1 MSANM
6 QQDWKHWRLRREE
19 TGLAWLDL
27 DKAEVSANVLSAD
40 VLAEF
45 AGVLDVLDAVPP
57 KALVIASAKPA
68 GFIAGADIEE
78 FSRLDSV
85 LAARMLVERGW
96 LLFSRLAAVSYPTLA
111 LIRGHCMGGG
121 LELALA
127 CRHRIVVDEPG
138 TKLALPEVMLGIV
151 PGWGGMLRLPALIGP
166 AAALDLMLTGKSVDA
181 KKAKRLGLA
190 DDCVPPRVMESAAR
204 ILALSGVAKKP
215 LPFKERALRWAMN
228 GPARAKV
235 ADKARAQAARK
246 VGRENYPA
254 PFAIVDI
261 WERHGGNALD
271 VPAGDRSSLDT
282 IFSSPTARNLVRVF
296 HLQERLK
303 AFGKDSDFTPRHV
316 HVVGAG
322 VMGGDIAAVCA
333 LRGMTVTL
341 QDQSVERIA
350 PAIARAAKLFERRH
364 KGDARQVRFT
374 LDRLIP
380 DPKGEG
386 AARADVIIEAIF
398 ENLEV
403 KRSLFA
409 ELEARAK
416 PDAVLAT
423 NTSSLRLEDIATAL
437 KDPSRLV
444 GIHFF
449 NPVPM
454 LPLVEVVQGE
464 ATDAEVL
471 RRATG
476 FVRRID
482 KLALPV
488 KSAPGFLVNAVLG
501 PYMLEALRCVEEGVA
516 PEMVD
521 AALVAFGMPMGP
533 VELVDTVGLD
543 IAVAAGKALA
553 GEGAEPPARLLKLV
567 GEGKLGR
574 KSGEGYYRWVDGKA
588 VKAGDEDERKGGLLR
603 KRRPAPP
610 PPIPAG
616 LAERVLAP
624 LLAATRRCV
633 ELGVVGDADLA
644 DAGVIFG
651 TGFAPHTGGP
661 LHYRDSHG
669 KTRIGAPS
677 GLSDGA

>member
-6 QQDWKHWRLRREE
+6 QQDWKHWRLRRED

-27 DKAEVSANVLSAD
+27 DKADASANVLSAE

-45 AGVLDVLDAVPP
+45 AGVLDTLDAAPP

-96 LLFSRLAAVSYPTLA
+96 LLFNRLAAVSYPTLA

-190 DDCVPPRVMESAAR
+190 DDCVPARVMESAAR
-204 ILALSGVAKKP
+204 IVALGGKP
-215 LPFKERALRWAMN
+215 VRQLPAKERLTRWAMN
-228 GPARAKV
+228 GPLRKMV

-246 VGRENYPA
+246 VSRANYPA

-261 WERHGGNALD
+261 WEKYGGNALD
-271 VPAGDRSSLDT
+271 VPAGDPSSLDS
-282 IFSSPTARNLVRVF
+282 IFTSPTARNLVRVF

-303 AFGKDSDFTPRHV
+303 AFGKDSDFAPRHV

-364 KGDARQVRFT
+364 KGDQKQVRFT

-386 AARADVIIEAIF
+386 AARADLIIEAIF
-398 ENLEV
+398 ENLDV

-482 KLALPV
+482 KLPLPV

-501 PYMLEALRCVEEGVA
+501 PYMLEALRCVEEGIA
-516 PEMVD
+516 PETVD
-521 AALVAFGMPMGP
+521 AALVEFGMPMGP

-588 VKAGDEDERKGGLLR
+588 IKGQGEAAAKGGLLAGLLSR
-603 KRRPAPP
+603 LPGRRAPEIS

-633 ELGVVGDADLA
+633 DQGVVADADLA

-661 LHYRDSHG
+661 LNYCRSKG
-669 KTRIGAPS
+669 KP
-677 GLSDGA
+677 D